1 MNDGNLTLTNV
12 KVTDDL
18 TGDSW
23 TIASLAPG
31 DSEEYTAEYVVTEAD
46 VLNGSV
52 KNVAT
57 AVGESPDPE
66 KPQPDV
72 DPGEEEDPTSTPA
85 PSLYVIKEAVEGEYD
100 LGDEITYTIKV
111 TNNGN
116 VTVTDITVKDDLTGD
131 SWTIESLAPN
141 AEESFTATYE
151 VTEDDILAGEIVNV
165 ATATGKAPDGS
176 DVTDDGTD
184 TVIPEDSNP
193 HVTLVK
199 TTTSV
204 PANGVTYA
212 LGETITYKITVKND
226 GNLTLTS
233 VVVTDDLTGDSWTI
247 DSLAPGAEEVFET
260 SYKVVEKDIH
270 EGTVLNQ
277 VTAEGTSPDPD
288 KPEPD
293 VDPGETT
300 DPTDPVNE
308 DLDITKTVTSIP
320 EEGDAYAIGEKIE
333 YQIVVTNTG
342 NVTLHNIVV
351 EDTLETADGN
361 GVPVITSVSA
371 EDAVIEGTQVTLNS
385 ITPGETVTITCEYT
399 VRKAD
404 RNTTV
409 TNNATVKSDETPD
422 PEKDDEP
429 AEVKEVYDIFVKH
442 AFADGE
448 AGDPSILPAD
458 YTYTEN
464 QEPGYTATITADDV
478 EGYTAFPATRDVKIV
493 DDDITITFYYY
504 KDTIGTDPENPDTG
518 DGVPD
523 KYQITF
529 TYAAAEN
536 GTVTGTLKEVHTI
549 YEYTINAD
557 GTVTVDTDLVP
568 AYPRADVTPAPDAGY
583 AFDYWTIDGTTKDY
597 TETMDHLKA
606 EGYLEDTTFTAYFD
620 TDSKGGGDDGND
632 PDGIPDKYQIVFHYV
647 SADTTKGI
655 VMGTTFET
663 HTFTDENGN
672 YLEASTVPTSPNA
685 DVTVAALSGNAFDYW
700 NVQGQDA
707 KDFTETMDTLK
718 AATYTEDTTFV
729 ANFDTDSKGGGD
741 DAEEPDNIPDK
752 YQVIFR
758 YVSADTTMGTVTGE
772 PTALVEVRTLTTPA
786 GGYLEAA
793 ANPVSPR
800 AEVTVNAAAGNSFVY
815 WTDGT
820 ATDYSASLATIKT
833 MTYSTDTTFTA
844 YFSTNGTITVTKLL
858 TMMDGMDE
866 IPMASTAALTYHFGL
881 FTDAEGTTLLGEEYV
896 KEVTMQNTSS
906 AQLVFENVP
915 DGTYYVFET
924 DANGNAL
931 AYDTAQGSGTDSY
944 VPVLN
949 GSTNAVTIDLAAG
962 TSTGQI
968 SVTNRYYMDPGGQYY
983 IDAELNITKNV
994 LDGGRTINPD
1004 QTFYA
1009 GVFTMNEDGT
1019 YQLLEGQVIALS
1031 SNGTV
1036 TTNVPLGGEY
1046 GTDEITYYVFETDAQ
1061 GNILVSGD
1069 EAFGYDITG
1078 GGAVT
1083 LSQENFRE
1091 TVEITNTVMD
1101 DGEEPN
1107 TEEPDTEEPD
1117 TEPDTQEPTE
1127 TEKVTDTVKTNS
1139 VKTGDDT
1146 NIAIY
1151 LVVLI
1156 MAGYVLVVAKRRRQK

>member
-1 MNDGNLTLTNV
+1 MVRTKPDDTPDYEEFSVTYDGNGEDSGEVIDNALYPLNY
-12 KVTDDL
+12 KV
-18 TGDSW
+18 
-23 TIASLAPG
+23 
-31 DSEEYTAEYVVTEAD
+31 
-46 VLNGSV
+46 
-52 KNVAT
+52 
-57 AVGESPDPE
+57 
-66 KPQPDV
+66 
-72 DPGEEEDPTSTPA
+72 
-85 PSLYVIKEAVEGEYD
+85 
-100 LGDEITYTIKV
+100 
-111 TNNGN
+111 
-116 VTVTDITVKDDLTGD
+116 TVKD
-131 SWTIESLAPN
+131 N
-141 AEESFTATYE
+141 AFQ
-151 VTEDDILAGEIVNV
+151 
-165 ATATGKAPDGS
+165 KANYAFDGW
-176 DVTDDGTD
+176 
-184 TVIPEDSNP
+184 
-193 HVTLVK
+193 K
-199 TTTSV
+199 
-204 PANGVTYA
+204 Y
-212 LGETITYKITVKND
+212 
-226 GNLTLTS
+226 
-233 VVVTDDLTGDSWTI
+233 
-247 DSLAPGAEEVFET
+247 
-260 SYKVVEKDIH
+260 
-270 EGTVLNQ
+270 
-277 VTAEGTSPDPD
+277 
-288 KPEPD
+288 
-293 VDPGETT
+293 
-300 DPTDPVNE
+300 
-308 DLDITKTVTSIP
+308 
-320 EEGDAYAIGEKIE
+320 
-333 YQIVVTNTG
+333 
-342 NVTLHNIVV
+342 
-351 EDTLETADGN
+351 TADG
-361 GVPVITSVSA
+361 S
-371 EDAVIEGTQVTLNS
+371 EGEIWPT
-385 ITPGETVTITCEYT
+385 ETFTIT
-399 VRKAD
+399 
-404 RNTTV
+404 
-409 TNNATVKSDETPD
+409 
-422 PEKDDEP
+422 
-429 AEVKEVYDIFVKH
+429 
-442 AFADGE
+442 
-448 AGDPSILPAD
+448 
-458 YTYTEN
+458 
-464 QEPGYTATITADDV
+464 
-478 EGYTAFPATRDVKIV
+478 
-493 DDDITITFYYY
+493 
-504 KDTIGTDPENPDTG
+504 
-518 DGVPD
+518 
-523 KYQITF
+523 
-529 TYAAAEN
+529 
-536 GTVTGTLKEVHTI
+536 
-549 YEYTINAD
+549 
-557 GTVTVDTDLVP
+557 
-568 AYPRADVTPAPDAGY
+568 
-583 AFDYWTIDGTTKDY
+583 
-597 TETMDHLKA
+597 
-606 EGYLEDTTFTAYFD
+606 EDTTLYAHWEED
-620 TDSKGGGDDGND
+620 TKGGGDDGNN

-729 ANFDTDSKGGGD
+729 ANFDADSKGGGD
-741 DAEEPDNIPDK
+741 DAEESDNIPDK

-793 ANPVSPR
+793 SNPVSPR

-858 TMMDGMDE
+858 TVMDGMDE
-866 IPMASTAALTYHFGL
+866 IPMASTEGLTYHFGL

-949 GSTNAVTIDLAAG
+949 GPTNAVTIDLAAG

-994 LDGGRTINPD
+994 LDGGKTINPD

-1031 SNGTV
+1031 NNGTV

-1101 DGEEPN
+1101 NGEEPN

-1117 TEPDTQEPTE
+1117 TEEPDTEPDTQESTE

>member
-1 MNDGNLTLTNV
+1 SVAN
-12 KVTDDL
+12 
-18 TGDSW
+18 
-23 TIASLAPG
+23 
-31 DSEEYTAEYVVTEAD
+31 VVTSD
-46 VLNGSV
+46 
-52 KNVAT
+52 K
-57 AVGESPDPE
+57 D
-66 KPQPDV
+66 D
-72 DPGEEEDPTSTPA
+72 DEEDIPLTDPN
-85 PSLYVIKEAVEGEYD
+85 PSLTIEKAVAAEESKVEYEIGDVIHYE
-100 LGDEITYTIKV
+100 IKV

-116 VTVTDITVKDDLTGD
+116 ITL
-131 SWTIESLAPN
+131 N
-141 AEESFTATYE
+141 
-151 VTEDDILAGEIVNV
+151 N
-165 ATATGKAPDGS
+165 
-176 DVTDDGTD
+176 
-184 TVIPEDSNP
+184 
-193 HVTLVK
+193 
-199 TTTSV
+199 
-204 PANGVTYA
+204 
-212 LGETITYKITVKND
+212 
-226 GNLTLTS
+226 
-233 VVVTDDLTGDSWTI
+233 VVVTDEMNTSDGEGTAVITRVTVDGTVLDGVINGTVVTI
-247 DSLAPGAEEVFET
+247 PSLAP
-260 SYKVVEKDIH
+260 YKV
-270 EGTVLNQ
+270 
-277 VTAEGTSPDPD
+277 
-288 KPEPD
+288 
-293 VDPGETT
+293 
-300 DPTDPVNE
+300 
-308 DLDITKTVTSIP
+308 
-320 EEGDAYAIGEKIE
+320 
-333 YQIVVTNTG
+333 
-342 NVTLHNIVV
+342 
-351 EDTLETADGN
+351 
-361 GVPVITSVSA
+361 
-371 EDAVIEGTQVTLNS
+371 AV
-385 ITPGETVTITCEYT
+385 ITCEYT

-404 RNTTV
+404 RDTTV
-409 TNNATVKSDETPD
+409 TNRATATSDETPD
-422 PEKDDEP
+422 PEETETPGEK
-429 AEVKEVYDIFVKH
+429 VKEVYDIFVKH
-442 AFADGE
+442 AFADAE
-448 AGDPSILPAD
+448 TGDPSILPAD

-464 QEPGYTATITADDV
+464 KEPDYTATITAGDV

-493 DDDITITFYYY
+493 DSDITITFYYY

-529 TYAAAEN
+529 TYTAAEN

-568 AYPRADVTPAPDAGY
+568 AYPRADATPTPDAGY

-597 TETMDHLKA
+597 TATMDHLKA

-620 TDSKGGGDDGND
+620 TD
-632 PDGIPDKYQIVFHYV
+632 
-647 SADTTKGI
+647 T
-655 VMGTTFET
+655 
-663 HTFTDENGN
+663 
-672 YLEASTVPTSPNA
+672 
-685 DVTVAALSGNAFDYW
+685 
-700 NVQGQDA
+700 
-707 KDFTETMDTLK
+707 
-718 AATYTEDTTFV
+718 
-729 ANFDTDSKGGGD
+729 KGGGD
-741 DAEEPDNIPDK
+741 DAEESDNIPDK

-793 ANPVSPR
+793 SNPVSPR

-858 TMMDGMDE
+858 TVMDGMDE
-866 IPMASTAALTYHFGL
+866 IPMASTEGLTYHFGL

-949 GSTNAVTIDLAAG
+949 GPTSAVTIDLAAG

-1117 TEPDTQEPTE
+1117 TEEPDTEPDTQESTE

>member
-1 MNDGNLTLTNV
+1 MNVNGQHYAFDQS
-12 KVTDDL
+12 
-18 TGDSW
+18 TGDALQG
-23 TIASLAPG
+23 TVKGNITVNLIYSLDEKGGG
-31 DSEEYTAEYVVTEAD
+31 D
-46 VLNGSV
+46 NG
-52 KNVAT
+52 
-57 AVGESPDPE
+57 
-66 KPQPDV
+66 
-72 DPGEEEDPTSTPA
+72 EDPDNIPDKYQLIFRYVSADEATGTVTGTTYELYTFGNREDGYTEVTATSPKA
-85 PSLYVIKEAVEGEYD
+85 E
-100 LGDEITYTIKV
+100 
-111 TNNGN
+111 
-116 VTVTDITVKDDLTGD
+116 VTVTAAEGYAFDY
-131 SWTIESLAPN
+131 WTSDN
-141 AEESFTATYE
+141 AADANVQDFQATMPKFTANTY
-151 VTEDDILAGEIVNV
+151 
-165 ATATGKAPDGS
+165 
-176 DVTDDGTD
+176 TDDTTFTAYFAEDIKGGGIT
-184 TVIPEDSNP
+184 PEDP
-193 HVTLVK
+193 
-199 TTTSV
+199 
-204 PANGVTYA
+204 
-212 LGETITYKITVKND
+212 E
-226 GNLTLTS
+226 
-233 VVVTDDLTGDSWTI
+233 
-247 DSLAPGAEEVFET
+247 
-260 SYKVVEKDIH
+260 
-270 EGTVLNQ
+270 
-277 VTAEGTSPDPD
+277 DPD
-288 KPEPD
+288 
-293 VDPGETT
+293 
-300 DPTDPVNE
+300 
-308 DLDITKTVTSIP
+308 
-320 EEGDAYAIGEKIE
+320 
-333 YQIVVTNTG
+333 
-342 NVTLHNIVV
+342 
-351 EDTLETADGN
+351 
-361 GVPVITSVSA
+361 
-371 EDAVIEGTQVTLNS
+371 
-385 ITPGETVTITCEYT
+385 TPS
-399 VRKAD
+399 
-404 RNTTV
+404 N
-409 TNNATVKSDETPD
+409 
-422 PEKDDEP
+422 
-429 AEVKEVYDIFVKH
+429 
-442 AFADGE
+442 
-448 AGDPSILPAD
+448 
-458 YTYTEN
+458 
-464 QEPGYTATITADDV
+464 
-478 EGYTAFPATRDVKIV
+478 
-493 DDDITITFYYY
+493 
-504 KDTIGTDPENPDTG
+504 PENPDTP
-518 DGVPD
+518 DGIPD
-523 KYQITF
+523 KYQTIF
-529 TYAAAEN
+529 KYVSADAAT
-536 GTVTGTLKEVHTI
+536 GTVTGETYELHTFGNR
-549 YEYTINAD
+549 EDGFTEKTAINPNAE
-557 GTVTVDTDLVP
+557 
-568 AYPRADVTPAPDAGY
+568 VTPAPATGY

-597 TETMDHLKA
+597 TATMDHLKA

-620 TDSKGGGDDGND
+620 NDSKGGGDDGNN

-772 PTALVEVRTLTTPA
+772 PTALVEVRTLTTPV

-949 GSTNAVTIDLAAG
+949 GPTNAVIIDLAAG

-994 LDGGRTINPD
+994 LDGGKTINPD

-1101 DGEEPN
+1101 NGEEPN

-1117 TEPDTQEPTE
+1117 TEEPDTEPDTQESTE